1 MKWTLGTSFKAMS
14 MMWRRKM
21 KSWILSKQIGSMS
34 VIWFIL
40 SIRSEIPTTMVAY
53 SLTGIIFIL
62 IGIIFGQY
70 EKLNTPKEMR
80 VLLQHRQ
87 TGLAP
92 RGYLLTVMISPNGE
106 IYAPKDA
113 SERIL
118 EPVDDPRTL
127 SMTTLGSS
135 HWKHLDEGVF
145 RILGENYHILIEH
158 S

>member
-14 MMWRRKM
+14 MMWGRKM
-21 KSWILSKQIGSMS
+21 KSWTLSKQIGTMS

-62 IGIIFGQY
+62 IGIMFGQY

-87 TGLAP
+87 PGLPP

-113 SERIL
+113 SKRIL
-118 EPVDDPRTL
+118 EPVDDAKTL
-127 SMTTLGSS
+127 SMSTLGSS
-135 HWKHLDEGVF
+135 YWATQDKGVF
-145 RILGENYHILIEH
+145 RILGETYHVLIEH